1 MPFRLVKLAMC
12 FSGLMLLSVPAGAA
26 TIAQCDAA
34 FTTCLIPENISLQ
47 LPFDAIAGDAI
58 LTEPGGSTVSDVFR
72 IFNNIVNTGF
82 GTGLGNMAFLYSADD
97 TALPSPS
104 TYSAN
109 AVFLSENPSP
119 GSATVYFGNG
129 TNYLLGAPEP
139 QTFGSLGLACVAMA
153 ILARRR
159 SKAS

>member
-1 MPFRLVKLAMC
+1 MPFRFARLAIC
-12 FSGLMLLSVPAGAA
+12 FSGLMLLSVPGAAA

-47 LPFDAIAGDAI
+47 LPFEAIAGDAI

-72 IFNNIVNTGF
+72 IFNNIVNTGL
-82 GTGLGNMAFLYSADD
+82 GTGLGSMAFLYSADD
-97 TALPSPS
+97 AALPDPS

-109 AVFLSENPSP
+109 AVFLSENPS
-119 GSATVYFGNG
+119 GAATVYLGNG

-139 QTFGSLGLACVAMA
+139 QTCGSLGLTCVVMA

-159 SKAS
+159 ATNR

>member
-1 MPFRLVKLAMC
+1 MPFRFARLAIC
-12 FSGLMLLSVPAGAA
+12 FSGVMLLSVPAAA
-26 TIAQCDAA
+26 VTIAQCDAA

-47 LPFDAIAGDAI
+47 LPFTAIAGDAI

-97 TALPSPS
+97 SALPSPS

-109 AVFLSENPSP
+109 AVFLSENQS
-119 GSATVYFGNG
+119 GTATYLGNG

-139 QTFGSLGLACVAMA
+139 QTFGSLGLACVAMV

-159 SKAS
+159 SKTR

>member
-1 MPFRLVKLAMC
+1 MPFRFAPLVIC
-12 FSGLMLLSVPAGAA
+12 FSGLLLSVPAAAA

-34 FTTCLIPENISLQ
+34 FTTCLIPENTSLQ
-47 LPFDAIAGDAI
+47 LPFEAIAGDAI
-58 LTEPGGSTVSDVFR
+58 LTEPGSTTVSDVFR

-109 AVFLSENPSP
+109 AVFLSENQS
-119 GSATVYFGNG
+119 GTATYFGNG

-139 QTFGSLGLACVAMA
+139 QTSVPLGLACVAMV

-159 SKAS
+159 SKAG